1 MAALPPLDAPR
12 TAADLCRMPNE
23 PLDAAEALAAR
34 IEDLE
39 KERDRLLTIIDILQ
53 EISGTLHFTDILQA
67 IARRVGETFGLDR
80 ASIFLADRGG
90 RTVRLVASYEDPS
103 IRNLVVDLARYPE
116 IRRAME
122 SGETVFVADAT
133 SDPELQRAKGAL
145 SRRKARSI
153 TVVPI
158 KFKGSAIGCI
168 FLRTYQGGT
177 PFSEADIRFTQL
189 IADLTARALHNA
201 HRFES
206 LQKRSK
212 DVGETA
218 QRLQRERLVVLGYL
232 QRLLGA
238 FTARDAEAQ
247 ETLSHTSAQEL
258 ERLVGVTLAVIAEE
272 AKG

>member
-1 MAALPPLDAPR
+1 M
-12 TAADLCRMPNE
+12 TTN
-23 PLDAAEALAAR
+23 PLDAAEALASR
-34 IEDLE
+34 IEELE
-39 KERDRLLTIIDILQ
+39 KERERLLTIIDILQ

-67 IARRVGETFGLDR
+67 IARRLGETFGLDR
-80 ASIFLADRGG
+80 ASIFLSDRGG
-90 RTVRLVASYEDPS
+90 KTVRLVASYEDPS

-122 SGETVFVADAT
+122 NGETVFVADAT

-145 SRRKARSI
+145 ARRKARSI

-158 KFKGSAIGCI
+158 KYKGTAIGCI

-177 PFSEADIRFTQL
+177 PFSEIDIRFTQL
-189 IADLTARALHNA
+189 VADLTARALNNA

-212 DVGETA
+212 EVGESA
-218 QRLQRERLVVLGYL
+218 HRRQRERLVILGYL

-238 FTARDAEAQ
+238 HTARDADAQ
-247 ETLSHTSAQEL
+247 EALSNTSAQEL
-258 ERLVGVTLAVIAEE
+258 DRLVGVTLAVIAEE